1 MVKPFLEAIDKTNK
15 VPFLLSTI
23 YKDRFSFNE
32 FFFFVCTFCLL
43 PLKYLCQITLASVYI
58 SPEKRF
64 TVDDLDRFFTSI
76 ESEVTRAEIVQLI
89 HSCGKSDEGSV
100 NYDEFLRFAGLR
112 PRIFQPMYDVRVI
125 YREKILQREICKAIS
140 YRRKNFQK
148 IRSYYEDN
156 GSYPSESCG
165 SMFRR
170 ALLHFPPPYKYTY
183 YVENGNYEGS
193 IRQLVID
200 VALKYKPQFL
210 RLKELKENRVVS
222 KDEPI
227 EKFDGEKKEGEGT
240 EADKNKDNNNTD
252 DTKSV
257 ANPISPPPTPTSHQK
272 RNSNNNN
279 SNNFNI
285 DENEITPVGSSPL
298 NLEDD
303 QPQIPLDD
311 LTPRSR
317 LAAHKTIYIPRCLRA
332 KGFSKLNGGDLQYSA
347 SCTVAINSKFCTFSD
362 NEMRVDS
369 FRSLRSTKISV
380 EPVVSLPG
388 AVQVND
394 E

>member
-1 MVKPFLEAIDKTNK
+1 M
-15 VPFLLSTI
+15 
-23 YKDRFSFNE
+23 
-32 FFFFVCTFCLL
+32 
-43 PLKYLCQITLASVYI
+43 YI

-64 TVDDLDRFFTSI
+64 NIDDLDRFFTAI

-89 HSCGKSDEGSV
+89 HSCGKTEEGTV

-112 PRIFQPMYDVRVI
+112 PKIFQPMYDVRVL
-125 YREKILQREICKAIS
+125 YREKIMPREICKAIS

-165 SMFRR
+165 SIFRR
-170 ALLHFPPPYKYTY
+170 SLLHFPPPFKYTY

-210 RLKELKENRVVS
+210 RLKELKENRIVS

-227 EKFDGEKKEGEGT
+227 EKLPDGEKKEGENK
-240 EADKNKDNNNTD
+240 DNKDNNNNNNE
-252 DTKSV
+252 DTKSI
-257 ANPISPPPTPTSHQK
+257 ANPISPPLSPINANQK
-272 RNSNNNN
+272 QYKNNLT
-279 SNNFNI
+279 
-285 DENEITPVGSSPL
+285 DDNEITPVGNSPL
-298 NLEDD
+298 NPQDD
-303 QPQIPLDD
+303 EIQIPLND
-311 LTPRSR
+311 LTPRSK
-317 LAAHKTIYIPRCLRA
+317 LAAHRTIYIPRCRRA
-332 KGFSKLNGGDLQYSA
+332 KGFSKLCGGDLQYSA
-347 SCTVAINSKFCTFSD
+347 SCTIAINSKFCGTFSE

-369 FRSLRSTKISV
+369 FRSLRSTKLSV
-380 EPVVSLPG
+380 EPVMSLPG